1 VPKLEPITIYW
12 APNFPLD
19 EGYFDWDILYNNPDT
34 LSTSLKEFIN
44 KDTANVGLL
53 RCPAFKDLIKNV
65 FYFSATL
72 PIDCKIQKKEIVSTE
87 KNFINVSLGREPS
100 FLNRTHINASMSW
113 VFFSEEPLTIEVVP
127 PFILES
133 PHLAYGTFV
142 PGTYNIG
149 SWFRPVNAEFILN
162 TGIEHFKLNSG
173 EPIFFLRAKTE
184 RPVVFKRFSITQEI
198 RNISITCAQGAAL
211 FGLNI
216 PLIDR
221 YKLFKNTSMD
231 KKTMNLI
238 KKAVIN

>member
-1 VPKLEPITIYW
+1 MPKLEPITIYW
-12 APNFPLD
+12 APNFSLD
-19 EGYFDWDILYNNPDT
+19 GEYFDWDILYNNPEI
-34 LSTSLKEFIN
+34 LSTSLKQSVN
-44 KDTANVGLL
+44 KSTANVGLL

-72 PIDCKIQKKEIVSTE
+72 PIDCKIQKEKVVSTE

-100 FLNRTHINASMSW
+100 FLERTHINANMSW
-113 VFFSEEPLTIEVVP
+113 VFFSEEPITIEVIP

-142 PGTYNIG
+142 PGTYDIG
-149 SWFRPVNAEFILN
+149 SWFRPINAEFILN
-162 TGIEHFKLNSG
+162 TGVEYFKLNTG

-184 RPVVFKRFSITQEI
+184 RPVVFKRFFMTQEI
-198 RNISITCAQGAAL
+198 KNISSTCAQGATL
-211 FGLNI
+211 FGVNI

-221 YKLFKNTSMD
+221 YRLFKSTSMD

-238 KKAVIN
+238 KKTLID